1 MEGSITLPLVR
12 LISVSL
18 NCLACLRLSQAAL
31 FFNRSSDPTIMIGN
45 AMTAM
50 GGQAAKGHIQP
61 NGSVEVE
68 PTFDVKEVGDAIVYM
83 AGLPLGTNILNMT
96 IM

>member
-1 MEGSITLPLVR
+1 
-12 LISVSL
+12 
-18 NCLACLRLSQAAL
+18 
-31 FFNRSSDPTIMIGN
+31 
-45 AMTAM
+45 MTAM
-50 GGQAAKGHIQP
+50 GGQAAKGHPQP
-61 NGSVEVE
+61 NGQIEVE